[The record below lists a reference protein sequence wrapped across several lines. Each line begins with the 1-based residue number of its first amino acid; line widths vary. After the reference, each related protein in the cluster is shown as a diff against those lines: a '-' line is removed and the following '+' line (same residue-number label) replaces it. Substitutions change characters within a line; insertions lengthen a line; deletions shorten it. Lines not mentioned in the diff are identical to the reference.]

1 MHYIAERKYFGFAI
15 IMINLHKAEQV
26 KTLTRE
32 LLNIIIESLELS
44 QKQNEEVVSIING
57 TTD

>member
-1 MHYIAERKYFGFAI
+1 VVRNTLHYLAERKYFGFAI
-15 IMINLHKAEQV
+15 VMINLHKAEQV

-44 QKQNEEVVSIING
+44 
-57 TTD
+57 